1 MKKAVILG
9 VGPLEGLGGALCL
22 RFAREG
28 LHVFVAGRSGKKLE
42 KVVEEITN
50 NGNVA
55 TSVVTDATS
64 DEDIK
69 NLFEVAQNTG
79 HGDVELAIYN
89 AGNNTPGKISEMDSE
104 YFENSWRVGCFGG
117 FLFAREAIRRHK
129 EEPLSLL
136 FTGASASL
144 RGRAGFGAFNSAK
157 GALRNLAQALA
168 KECAESGIHVG
179 HVVVDGPIWG
189 EKIKVRYPEW
199 VAEKGEEAMIS
210 LDGLTDAYFYLYKQ
224 RRRAWTFEI
233 DLRTSLE
240 RW

>member
-1 MKKAVILG
+1 M
-9 VGPLEGLGGALCL
+9 
-22 RFAREG
+22 
-28 LHVFVAGRSGKKLE
+28 
-42 KVVEEITN
+42 
-50 NGNVA
+50 
-55 TSVVTDATS
+55 
-64 DEDIK
+64 
-69 NLFEVAQNTG
+69 
-79 HGDVELAIYN
+79 
-89 AGNNTPGKISEMDSE
+89 
-104 YFENSWRVGCFGG
+104 
-117 FLFAREAIRRHK
+117 
-129 EEPLSLL
+129 
-136 FTGASASL
+136 
-144 RGRAGFGAFNSAK
+144 RGRACFGAFNSAK